1 MTYAYSL
8 RSYFQDELFFAAF
21 FAIKLYSVIRIIFDF
36 DTQFFFL
43 GDWSIGLKKKVF
55 VFFIYYKW
63 NEGTPINMYRILYE
77 TKFSHA
83 VFLVIYLALQNG
95 INVFQ
100 CHNFNFL
107 GHASLVISA

>member
-21 FAIKLYSVIRIIFDF
+21 FAIKVYRVGRIIFDF
-36 DTQFFFL
+36 DTQFFLL

-63 NEGTPINMYRILYE
+63 NESTPINMYRILYE
-77 TKFSHA
+77 TKFSHSVFFVLSLA
-83 VFLVIYLALQNG
+83 VRNG
-95 INVFQ
+95 CNVF
-100 CHNFNFL
+100 HS
-107 GHASLVISA
+107 H